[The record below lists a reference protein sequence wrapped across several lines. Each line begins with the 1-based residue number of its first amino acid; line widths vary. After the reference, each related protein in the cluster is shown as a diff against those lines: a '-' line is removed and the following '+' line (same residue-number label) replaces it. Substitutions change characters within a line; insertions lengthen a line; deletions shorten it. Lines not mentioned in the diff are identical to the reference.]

1 MQDVMRSVGLDLL
14 LLQLEG
20 GPFQGRLFTL
30 RVPPLL
36 FLWFQIKRPLH
47 ATGAKPKGVLSITL
61 DLDPN
66 PSEAP
71 WRSHGL
77 ELPVNSLFGVDVHG
91 DVHFTIPANVNF
103 AVVFLPLPALEQWAL
118 RLGWHGFDG
127 ELLPHSNVVLT
138 NPRSSEGLRRYL
150 RRLFALAEQRQD
162 RLLSPERQELIRDDL
177 IPLLLEAL
185 GSGPAANTRLI
196 RPPARIDIVKDAQ
209 RWLHA
214 NPSAPITLADL
225 CREVHASRRTLL
237 QGFQDH
243 LGMGPMAYV
252 KILRL
257 HGMRRWLLQAEPGE
271 IQIGAAAETWGF
283 HNSGHFAADYRRLF
297 GEAPRDTLRRSRPR
311 LS

>member
-1 MQDVMRSVGLDLL
+1 MQDVIRAVGLDLF

-20 GPFQGRLFTL
+20 GSFEGRLFTL
-30 RVPPLL
+30 RLAPLF

-47 ATGAKPKGVLSITL
+47 ATGAKPKGVLSVTL
-61 DLDPN
+61 DLDPHAG
-66 PSEAP
+66 EVP

-77 ELPVNSLFGVDVHG
+77 ALPVNSLFGVDVLG

-103 AVVFLPLPALEQWAL
+103 AVMFLPIPVLEQWAL
-118 RLGWHGFDG
+118 RLGWLGFDG
-127 ELLPHSNVVLT
+127 ELLPRSNVVLT
-138 NPRSSEGLRRYL
+138 NPRSSAGLRRYL
-150 RRLFALAEQRQD
+150 RRLLALAEQRQD
-162 RLLSPERQELIRDDL
+162 RLLSPERQELILNDL

-185 GSGPAANTRLI
+185 GSGPAANRGVI
-196 RPPARIDIVKDAQ
+196 RPPARIDIVKEAQ

-214 NPSAPITLADL
+214 NPTAPITLADL

-243 LGMGPMAYV
+243 LGMGPMAYL

-257 HGMRRWLLQAEPGE
+257 HGMRRWLLRAEPGE
-271 IQIGAAAETWGF
+271 LQIGAVAETWGF
-283 HNSGHFAADYRRLF
+283 LNAGHFAADYRRLF

>member
-1 MQDVMRSVGLDLL
+1 MQAVMRGVELDLL

-20 GPFQGRLFTL
+20 GPFEGRLFTL
-30 RVPPLL
+30 RVPPLF

-47 ATGAKPKGVLSITL
+47 ATGEKPKGVLSVTL
-61 DLDPN
+61 DLDPQ
-66 PSEAP
+66 PGEAP

-77 ELPVNSLFGVDVHG
+77 ELPVDSLFGVDVQG

-103 AVVFLPLPALEQWAL
+103 AVVFLPIPALEQWAL
-118 RLGWHGFDG
+118 RLGWLGFDG
-127 ELLPHSNVVLT
+127 ELLPRSNVVLT
-138 NPRSSEGLRRYL
+138 NPRSSAGLRRYL
-150 RRLFALAEQRQD
+150 RRLFALAEQRQE
-162 RLLSPERQELIRDDL
+162 RLLSPQRQRLILDDL

-185 GSGPAANTRLI
+185 CSAPGANTRVI
-196 RPPARIDIVKDAQ
+196 RPPARIEIVKDAQ
-209 RWLHA
+209 RWLHT
-214 NPSAPITLADL
+214 NPTSPITLADL

-252 KILRL
+252 KLLRL
-257 HGMRRWLLQAEPGE
+257 HGIRRQLVLAEPGAL
-271 IQIGAAAETWGF
+271 QITALADAWGF
-283 HNSGHFAADYRRLF
+283 HNAGHFAADYRRLF